1 MHIVDISFRCL
12 FVILT
17 LILSTEA
24 IFMQNQ
30 IFANARKRRKEKK
43 NVLFRKWGFTLFL
56 MKLYIAFCI
65 VSRLHDILAWMRIF
79 AVYWLFFN
87 IVSCIYILLLI
98 RIYWY
103 FSFVAFWCFI
113 LMKSNKNKISK
124 LLSNDEKN
132 FSGSG
137 LIDRGYY
144 SSKI

>member
-24 IFMQNQ
+24 IFMRNQ

-65 VSRLHDILAWMRIF
+65 VSRLHDILA
-79 AVYWLFFN
+79 
-87 IVSCIYILLLI
+87 
-98 RIYWY
+98 
-103 FSFVAFWCFI
+103 
-113 LMKSNKNKISK
+113 
-124 LLSNDEKN
+124 
-132 FSGSG
+132 
-137 LIDRGYY
+137 
-144 SSKI
+144 